1 MDSTTVIID
10 VRTPQEFTDG
20 HLEGAINIDI
30 YNPNFEAEVAA
41 LDTDG
46 TYVVYCRSGQR
57 SANALAF
64 MNSIGIDD
72 VTNLGGVLDASAQT
86 GIPIVR

>member
-10 VRTPQEFTDG
+10 VRTPQEFAEG

-30 YNPNFEAEVAA
+30 YEPAFQGAVAA
-41 LDTDG
+41 LDADG

-57 SANALAF
+57 SGNALAF
-64 MNSIGIDD
+64 MRSIGIEN
-72 VTNLGGVLDASAQT
+72 VTNLGGVTDASAET
-86 GIPIVR
+86 GIPIVS

>member
-10 VRTPQEFTDG
+10 VRTPEEFTDG
-20 HLEGAINIDI
+20 HLENAINIDI
-30 YNPNFEAEVAA
+30 YNPAFETEVAA
-41 LDTDG
+41 LDADR

-57 SANALAF
+57 SGNALAF
-64 MNSIGIDD
+64 MRSIGIEN

>member
-10 VRTPQEFTDG
+10 VRTPEEFTDG

-30 YNPNFEAEVAA
+30 YNPAFEDSISA

-46 TYVVYCRSGQR
+46 EYVVYCRSGHR
-57 SANALAF
+57 SGHALMMMNA
-64 MNSIGIDD
+64 MGIDD
-72 VTNLGGVLDASAQT
+72 VTNLGGVLEASAST
-86 GIPIVR
+86 GIPIVT

>member
-10 VRTPQEFTDG
+10 VRTPEEFTDG
-20 HLEGAINIDI
+20 HLDGAINFDI
-30 YNPNFEAEVAA
+30 YNPAFETEVAA

-64 MNSIGIDD
+64 MNSIGIEN
-72 VTNLGGVLDASAQT
+72 VTNLGGLMDASAQT

>member
-10 VRTPQEFTDG
+10 VRTPEEFTDG

-30 YNPNFEAEVAA
+30 YNPAFEDSISA

-46 TYVVYCRSGQR
+46 GYVVYCRSGHR
-57 SANALAF
+57 SGHALMMMNA
-64 MNSIGIDD
+64 MGIDD
-72 VTNLGGVLDASAQT
+72 VTNLGGVLEASAST
-86 GIPIVR
+86 GIPIVT

>member
-10 VRTPQEFTDG
+10 VRTPEEFSDG
-20 HLEGAINIDI
+20 HLEGAMNIDI
-30 YNPNFEAEVAA
+30 YDPAFEAEVAA
-41 LDTDG
+41 LDAAG

-64 MNSIGIDD
+64 MNSIGFDD

>member
-10 VRTPQEFTDG
+10 VRTPQEFAEG
-20 HLEGAINIDI
+20 HLDGAINLDI
-30 YNPNFEAEVAA
+30 YDPGFENSVGS
-41 LDTDG
+41 LDFGG

-64 MNSIGIDD
+64 MRSIGIDN
-72 VTNLGGVLDASAQT
+72 VTNLGGVTDASAET
-86 GIPIVR
+86 GIPIVT